1 MARRLPPLNALRTFE
16 AAARHVSF
24 IHAAEELA
32 VTPGAVSRQ
41 VKALEQWLGAPL
53 FRRAHKQVSLTPL
66 GRSYLEAVSEPL
78 EALALAT
85 DRASRREATRPLAIY
100 CYPTFALRWLVPRWG
115 RFYDAH
121 PEIDV
126 QLTTSLQPVDFA
138 RDDYDAAIRV
148 GDRLDAQPGLTAL
161 RLVEVEL
168 IPVCSP
174 DLAADLKTP
183 QDLAGATLLH
193 NAPRPHDWRRWLA
206 QAGLETLEGLDPDAG
221 PRFDSLNL
229 SIQAAIGGVGVGI
242 AIRALVRDELAEGR
256 LVQPFGPARIS
267 SRPFYLTYPSHRARD
282 KRLSVFAEW
291 LQREAGFAGG
301 SHQGSGTLS

>member
-1 MARRLPPLNALRTFE
+1 MRRRLPPLNALRTFE

-32 VTPGAVSRQ
+32 VTPGAISRQ

-53 FRRAHKQVSLTPL
+53 FRRAHRQVSLTPL

-126 QLTTSLQPVDFA
+126 QLTTSLQPVDFS

-148 GDRLDAQPGLTAL
+148 GDRLEAQPGLTAVH
-161 RLVEVEL
+161 LVDVEL

-174 DLAADLKTP
+174 AVAQGLNEPADLAD
-183 QDLAGATLLH
+183 ATLLH
-193 NAPRPHDWRRWLA
+193 DAPRPHDWRRWLSV
-206 QAGLETLEGLDPDAG
+206 AGVDAVDPDAG

-242 AIRALVRDELAEGR
+242 AIRALVEEELAAGR
-256 LVQPFGPARIS
+256 LVQPFGPSRLS

-282 KRLSVFAEW
+282 KRLAVFADW
-291 LQREAGFAGG
+291 LKAEADQKNIFEE
-301 SHQGSGTLS
+301 HTE

>member
-16 AAARHVSF
+16 VAARHVSF

-41 VKALEQWLGAPL
+41 VKVLEQWLGAPL

-66 GRSYLEAVSEPL
+66 GRSYLEAVGEPL
-78 EALALAT
+78 EALAMAT

-100 CYPTFALRWLVPRWG
+100 CYPTFALRWLVPRWA

-148 GDRLDAQPGLTAL
+148 GDRLDAQPGLAAIK
-161 RLVEVEL
+161 LVDVEL

-174 DLAADLKTP
+174 EIAESLKR
-183 QDLAGATLLH
+183 QSDLAGATLLH
-193 NAPRPHDWRRWLA
+193 NAPRPQDWRRWLEL
-206 QAGLETLEGLDPDAG
+206 AGIEGIDPDAG

-242 AIRALVRDELAEGR
+242 AIRALVEEELSSGR
-256 LVQPFGPARIS
+256 LIQPFGPSRLS

-282 KRLSVFAEW
+282 KRLAAFAEW
-291 LQREAGFAGG
+291 LNAEASSAER
-301 SHQGSGTLS
+301 SGE

>member
-24 IHAAEELA
+24 IHAADELA

-85 DRASRREATRPLAIY
+85 DRATRRESSRPLAIY

-126 QLTTSLQPVDFA
+126 QLTTSLQPVDFS

-148 GDRLDAQPGLTAL
+148 GEDLEGQPGMTA
-161 RLVEVEL
+161 RKLVDVEL

-174 DLAADLKTP
+174 AVAAELAGAADL
-183 QDLAGATLLH
+183 ANATLLH
-193 NAPRPHDWRRWLA
+193 NAPRPDDWRRWLTF
-206 QAGLETLEGLDPDAG
+206 AGIDDVDAGAG

-229 SIQAAIGGVGVGI
+229 SIQAAIGGVGVAIGI
-242 AIRALVRDELAEGR
+242 RTLVEEELASGR
-256 LVQPFGPARIS
+256 LVQPFGPSRLS

-282 KRLSVFAEW
+282 KRLAVFAEW
-291 LQREAGFAGG
+291 LDGEAHPGAARKEND
-301 SHQGSGTLS
+301 Q

>member
-1 MARRLPPLNALRTFE
+1 MPRRLPPLNALRTFE
-16 AAARHVSF
+16 AAGRHVSF
-24 IHAAEELA
+24 IHAAEELS

-41 VKALEQWLGAPL
+41 VKVLEQWLGAPL

-66 GRSYLEAVSEPL
+66 GRSYLEAVGEPL
-78 EALALAT
+78 DALAMAT

-148 GDRLDAQPGLTAL
+148 GDRLDAQPGLAAIK
-161 RLVEVEL
+161 LVDVEL

-174 DLAADLKTP
+174 EIGESLNRPSDLT
-183 QDLAGATLLH
+183 GATLLH
-193 NAPRPHDWRRWLA
+193 NAPRPRDWRRWLELA
-206 QAGLETLEGLDPDAG
+206 EITGIDPDAG

-242 AIRALVRDELAEGR
+242 AIRALVEEELASGR
-256 LVQPFGPARIS
+256 LIQPFGPSRLS
-267 SRPFYLTYPSHRARD
+267 SRPFYLTYPSHHARD
-282 KRLSVFAEW
+282 KRLAVFAKW
-291 LQREAGFAGG
+291 LNAEAASTERPGELGI
-301 SHQGSGTLS
+301 

>member
-24 IHAAEELA
+24 LHAAEELN

-41 VKALEQWLGAPL
+41 VKTLEQWIGAPL
-53 FRRAHKQVSLTPL
+53 FRRAHKQVALTPL
-66 GRSYLEAVSEPL
+66 GRSYLEAISDPL
-78 EALALAT
+78 EAIALAT
-85 DRASRREATRPLAIY
+85 DRATRREAARPLAIY

-126 QLTTSLQPVDFA
+126 QLTTSLQPVDFS

-148 GDRLDAQPGLTAL
+148 GDRLDAQPGLAAL
-161 RLVEVEL
+161 KLVDVEL

-174 DLAADLKTP
+174 AVAKTVRTPADLAS
-183 QDLAGATLLH
+183 ATLLH
-193 NAPRPHDWRRWLA
+193 NAPRPFDWERWLA
-206 QAGLETLEGLDPDAG
+206 FAGIEGIDASAG

-229 SIQAAIGGVGVGI
+229 SIQAAIGGVGVAI
-242 AIRALVRDELAEGR
+242 AVRALVEDELTEGR
-256 LVQPFGPARIS
+256 LVQPFGPSRLS
-267 SRPFYLTYPSHRARD
+267 SRPFYLVYPSHRARD
-282 KRLSVFAEW
+282 RRLAAFAAW
-291 LQREAGFAGG
+291 LETEAA
-301 SHQGSGTLS
+301 

>member
-16 AAARHVSF
+16 VAARHVSF

-53 FRRAHKQVSLTPL
+53 FRRAHRQVSLTPL

-85 DRASRREATRPLAIY
+85 DRASRREASRPLAIY

-115 RFYDAH
+115 RFYDAYL
-121 PEIDV
+121 EIDV
-126 QLTTSLQPVDFA
+126 QLTTSLHPVDFS

-148 GDRLDAQPGLTAL
+148 GDRLDAQPGLTAM
-161 RLVEVEL
+161 RLVDVEL
-168 IPVCSP
+168 IPVCV
-174 DLAADLKTP
+174 AEIAETLKTP
-183 QDLAGATLLH
+183 SDLAQATLLH
-193 NAPRPHDWRRWLA
+193 NAPRPDDWRRWLA
-206 QAGLETLEGLDPDAG
+206 AAGVDDPDVDPDAG

-242 AIRALVRDELAEGR
+242 AIRALVEEELASGR
-256 LVQPFGPARIS
+256 LVQPFGPARVS

-282 KRLSVFAEW
+282 RRLAAFAAW
-291 LQREAGFAGG
+291 LGAEAGTDPSSAGAIR
-301 SHQGSGTLS
+301 

>member
-1 MARRLPPLNALRTFE
+1 M
-16 AAARHVSF
+16 SF
-24 IHAAEELA
+24 LHAADELA

-53 FRRAHKQVSLTPL
+53 FRRAHRQVSLTPL
-66 GRSYLEAVSEPL
+66 GRSYLEAIGEPL
-78 EALALAT
+78 EALAMAT

-148 GDRLDAQPGLTAL
+148 GDRLDAQPGLAAIK
-161 RLVEVEL
+161 LVDVEL

-174 DLAADLKTP
+174 EIAENLNRQSSLT
-183 QDLAGATLLH
+183 GATLLH
-193 NAPRPHDWRRWLA
+193 NAPRPQDWRRWLEL
-206 QAGLETLEGLDPDAG
+206 AGITGIDPDVG

-242 AIRALVRDELAEGR
+242 AIRALVEEELASGR
-256 LVQPFGPARIS
+256 LIQPFGPSRLS

-282 KRLSVFAEW
+282 KRLAAFAEW
-291 LQREAGFAGG
+291 LNAEAASTERPGVLGR
-301 SHQGSGTLS
+301 

>member
-1 MARRLPPLNALRTFE
+1 MSRRLPPLNALRTFE
-16 AAARHVSF
+16 SAARHVSF

-41 VKALEQWLGAPL
+41 VKALELWLGAPL
-53 FRRAHKQVSLTPL
+53 FRRAHRQVSLTPL
-66 GRSYLEAVSEPL
+66 GRSYLEAIGEPL
-78 EALALAT
+78 EALAMAT
-85 DRASRREATRPLAIY
+85 DRAIRREATRPLAIY
-100 CYPTFALRWLVPRWG
+100 CYPTFALRWLVPRWA

-126 QLTTSLQPVDFA
+126 QLTTSLQPVDFG

-148 GDRLDAQPGLTAL
+148 GDRLDAQPGLAAIK
-161 RLVEVEL
+161 LVDVEL

-174 DLAADLKTP
+174 EIGESLKRQSDLAD
-183 QDLAGATLLH
+183 ATLLH
-193 NAPRPHDWRRWLA
+193 NAPRPQDWRRWLEL
-206 QAGLETLEGLDPDAG
+206 AGIEGIDPDAG

-242 AIRALVRDELAEGR
+242 AIRALVEEELASGR
-256 LVQPFGPARIS
+256 LIQPFGPSRLS

-282 KRLSVFAEW
+282 KRLAAFAEW
-291 LQREAGFAGG
+291 LNAEAA
-301 SHQGSGTLS
+301 SAERSGE

>member
-24 IHAAEELA
+24 IHAAEELS

-53 FRRAHKQVSLTPL
+53 FRRAHKQVALTPL
-66 GRSYLEAVSEPL
+66 GRSYLEAVSAPL
-78 EALALAT
+78 EDIALAT
-85 DRASRREATRPLAIY
+85 DRATRRESSRPLAIY

-138 RDDYDAAIRV
+138 RDDYDAAIHV
-148 GDRLDAQPGLTAL
+148 GDRLDAQPGMTAVK
-161 RLVEVEL
+161 LVDVDL

-174 DLAADLKTP
+174 EVARQLTSIEDLS
-183 QDLAGATLLH
+183 GATLLH
-193 NAPRPHDWRRWLA
+193 DAPRPHDWERWLA
-206 QAGLETLEGLDPDAG
+206 HAGVEGVDASAG

-229 SIQAAIGGVGVGI
+229 SIQAAIGGVGVAI
-242 AIRALVRDELAEGR
+242 AIRALVEDELTEGR
-256 LVQPFGPARIS
+256 LVQPFGPSRLS
-267 SRPFYLTYPSHRARD
+267 SRPFYLNYPAHRARD
-282 KRLSVFAEW
+282 KRLAAFETW
-291 LQREAGFAGG
+291 LRGEAAT
-301 SHQGSGTLS
+301 SEQEIKQ